1 MLRIEYWPKSLK
13 IAKIIMI
20 PKPGKSPMDEI
31 TITILILKKSIKTCT
46 PKTGSQTINLD
57 SEGSLHSATMPPHNR
72 CYQ

>member
-31 TITILILKKSIKTCT
+31 TITIHILKKSIKT
-46 PKTGSQTINLD
+46 
-57 SEGSLHSATMPPHNR
+57 
-72 CYQ
+72 